1 MTDYAAT
8 LDAPAAA
15 DLLRAAD
22 TVTLLTHAKPDGD
35 AFASVIAL
43 TAALQHLGKTT
54 HAAFAPPV
62 PAAFAH
68 LPGADL
74 AITTRD
80 AADLPTEVDLL
91 VVLDTGARSQLG
103 PLAEVVERHHAA
115 GKPTL
120 IVDHHLTGDLPA
132 EHRLIDATRAANAEL
147 VADLITHLAPD
158 LLTPDVASPVPAVLY
173 LGIATDTGWF
183 RFPNTT
189 PATLRLAARL
199 IELGVDHAN
208 LYNAVEN
215 DNRPEKL
222 ALITAALDSLEYLHA
237 GRVAL
242 MTLTPDDFAR
252 SGALYEET
260 ERLVDLPQT
269 VGSVHAVVLVA
280 EVHAPDGRHLTR
292 ISLRSKP
299 AAPAGPPAIDV
310 ARIANALGGGGHFHA
325 AGVKRPGPLTDH
337 LPALRRAL
345 ADALEPASPTAPA
358 TPSIGPLSAS

>member
-15 DLLRAAD
+15 DLLRDAD
-22 TVTLLTHAKPDGD
+22 TVALLTHAKPDGD
-35 AFASVIAL
+35 AFASVVAL
-43 TAALQHLGKTT
+43 VAALQHLGKTT

-62 PAAFAH
+62 PAAFEH

-80 AADLPTEVDLL
+80 PADLPGAVDLL

-103 PLAEVVERHHAA
+103 PLPEVVDRQVAA
-115 GKPTL
+115 GRPVL
-120 IVDHHLTGDLPA
+120 IVDHHLSGDLPA

-147 VADLITHLAPD
+147 VADLIEHLAPD
-158 LLTPDVASPVPAVLY
+158 LLTPDHPSPISAALY

-222 ALITAALDSLEYLHA
+222 ALVTAALDSLTYLHA

-252 SGALYEET
+252 TGARYEET
-260 ERLVDLPQT
+260 ERLVDFPQM
-269 VGSVHAVVLVA
+269 VGRVHAVALVA

-299 AAPAGPPAIDV
+299 ATPQGPPAIDV
-310 ARIANALGGGGHFHA
+310 AAIANALGGGGHFHA
-325 AGVKRPGPLTDH
+325 AGAKLPGPLADH
-337 LPALRRAL
+337 LPALRAAIDAAL
-345 ADALEPASPTAPA
+345 LPDPTPA
-358 TPSIGPLSAS
+358 